1 MTTIEK
7 QIQQAR
13 PRLRVVTPLAHWI
26 IVIFAVFN
34 LLLGV
39 SLFFAIDQSKIS
51 APLLIVNDF
60 FTYRF
65 WGVVF
70 ILIGALKLFALKTNN
85 WDLSRKSLVVGVAIK
100 AAWAIAL
107 IIRTL
112 TSPGTALVTII
123 WLALAIIQITTF
135 IFFMPPSMQAF
146 KQPRKTENE

>member
-1 MTTIEK
+1 MTLLEK

-13 PRLRVVTPLAHWI
+13 PRLKMVTPLAHWI
-26 IVIFAVFN
+26 IIIFAVFN
-34 LLLGV
+34 LFLGV
-39 SLFFAIDQSKIS
+39 SLFFAVDQSKIT

-85 WDLSRKSLVVGVAIK
+85 WDLSRKSLVVGVAVK

-107 IIRTL
+107 IIRSL
-112 TSPGTALVTII
+112 TIPGTWLVAII
-123 WLALAIIQITTF
+123 WLALAAIQITTF
-135 IFFMPPSMQAF
+135 IFFMPPAIQSP
-146 KQPRKTENE
+146 KQREDNEI